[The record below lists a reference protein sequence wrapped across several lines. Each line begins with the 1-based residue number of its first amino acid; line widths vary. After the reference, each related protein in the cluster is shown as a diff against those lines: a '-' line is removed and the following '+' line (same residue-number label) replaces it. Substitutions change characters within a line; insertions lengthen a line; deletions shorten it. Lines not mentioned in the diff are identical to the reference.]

1 MNDLYEQ
8 MRDDIK
14 DLDRYTDTRNDD
26 LLKDAKD
33 VVASVRGFGREFE
46 GSKEMWE
53 KYNKIE
59 SAHSDMK
66 RANRALVQ
74 KLSEITGDPQPK

>member
-1 MNDLYEQ
+1 
-8 MRDDIK
+8 
-14 DLDRYTDTRNDD
+14 
-26 LLKDAKD
+26 
-33 VVASVRGFGREFE
+33 
-46 GSKEMWE
+46 MWE